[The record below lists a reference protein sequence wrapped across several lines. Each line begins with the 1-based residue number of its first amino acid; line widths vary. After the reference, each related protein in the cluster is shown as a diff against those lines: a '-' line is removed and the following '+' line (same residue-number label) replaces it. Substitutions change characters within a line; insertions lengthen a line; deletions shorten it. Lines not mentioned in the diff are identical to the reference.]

1 MELPVPCAEL
11 ISVRSA
17 VRIIRGIIEVHHI
30 VPISQIGKE
39 YEVDPINDL
48 VPLCPNCHTALPSKK
63 KDGIYT
69 IEELTELMNKTHRE
83 LYSDESVVASYE
95 KYLNE
100 VGK

>member
-48 VPLCPNCHTALPSKK
+48 VPLCPNCHTALHSKK
-63 KDGIYT
+63 RWNLYNRRINRADEQNAQGI
-69 IEELTELMNKTHRE
+69 IF
-83 LYSDESVVASYE
+83 
-95 KYLNE
+95 
-100 VGK
+100 G

>member
-17 VRIIRGIIEVHHI
+17 VRIIGGLLKFIILYQ
-30 VPISQIGKE
+30 SARSGKNMKLIRSMIW
-39 YEVDPINDL
+39 YRFVQTVIQ
-48 VPLCPNCHTALPSKK
+48 LCTAK